1 MTKFQISE
9 IAKAIGARV
18 EGDAGLCVSG
28 AAEPQDAGPDQI
40 AIATAPAF
48 LAKVPAGAAK
58 VALVAQDADWAGV
71 GLQAAI
77 IVERPKMAMA
87 EVTRRMDPRFRQ
99 PDVGSIHPTAV
110 IAPTAKIGPNAHIG
124 PFCVIGDG
132 VIVGA
137 DARFGAHVTIG
148 LNTQIGDMATLAD
161 GVKIQAN
168 VRIGARFIAHPGVV
182 IGGDGFSFTTPEP
195 SNIEAVRASLG
206 AQTNTVAQSYVRV
219 HSLGG
224 VVIGDDVE
232 VGANT
237 CIDRGTIRDTEI
249 GNGCKFDNL
258 AQIGHNVQIGND
270 CLICAQVGIA
280 GSSVIGNN
288 VVLGGQTGVSDN
300 VTVGDNAITG
310 GATKVLANVP
320 SGRVMLGYPAMKMQT
335 HLEIY
340 KSLRRLPRLM
350 SEFNKLKKEVFK
362 DDT

>member
-1 MTKFQISE
+1 M
-9 IAKAIGARV
+9 
-18 EGDAGLCVSG
+18 
-28 AAEPQDAGPDQI
+28 
-40 AIATAPAF
+40 
-48 LAKVPAGAAK
+48 
-58 VALVAQDADWAGV
+58 ALVAQDADWVGA

-99 PDVGSIHPTAV
+99 PEVGSIHPTAD
-110 IAPTAKIGPNAHIG
+110 ISQTAKIGTNANIG

-132 VIVGA
+132 AVLGR
-137 DARFGAHVTIG
+137 DARLGAHVSIG
-148 LNTQIGDMATLAD
+148 PNTQIGEMATLAD
-161 GVKIQAN
+161 GVKIQTN
-168 VRIGARFIAHPGVV
+168 VRIGAGFIAHPGVV
-182 IGGDGFSFTTPEP
+182 IGGDGFSFTTQEP

-206 AQTNTVAQSYVRV
+206 AGTNTVAQSYVRV
-219 HSLGG
+219 HSLGS

-232 VGANT
+232 IGANS
-237 CIDRGTIRDTEI
+237 CIDRGTIRDTQI

-340 KSLRRLPRLM
+340 KSLRRLPRMM
-350 SEFNKLKKEVFK
+350 SEFTKLKKEVFK